1 MRDQYMR
8 SGQGF
13 LLVYS
18 ITNRGSFDEVAS
30 FHDAICRVKDTD
42 KVPMIIVGNKLD
54 LESERVVSQEEGK
67 DLAATY
73 NCPWIETSAKAR
85 VRCEDAFY
93 ELVREIKKN
102 TVPDSAR
109 GGKKKKSPKCAIL

>member
-1 MRDQYMR
+1 MR